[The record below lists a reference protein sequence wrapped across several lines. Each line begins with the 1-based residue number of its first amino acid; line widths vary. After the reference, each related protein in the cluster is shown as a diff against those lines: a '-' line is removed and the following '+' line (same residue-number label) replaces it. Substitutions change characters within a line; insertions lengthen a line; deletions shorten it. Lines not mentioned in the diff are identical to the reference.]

1 MSTRDM
7 NLYSVQCRGWARIR
21 FIPIGTSVRFA
32 FVEDEAT
39 AAVLTVE
46 DAFDVL
52 VAALLELVGALLV
65 DVAAFE
71 ELAALEVVAFR
82 VDEAALLVEVAAFD
96 VEVAAFDVEV
106 AVTKISFWAPSTKP

>member
-7 NLYSVQCRGWARIR
+7 NLYSVQCRGWARSR

-39 AAVLTVE
+39 AAVFTVE
-46 DAFDVL
+46 DTFDVL

-65 DVAAFE
+65 DVAALE
-71 ELAALEVVAFR
+71 ELAALEVVALE